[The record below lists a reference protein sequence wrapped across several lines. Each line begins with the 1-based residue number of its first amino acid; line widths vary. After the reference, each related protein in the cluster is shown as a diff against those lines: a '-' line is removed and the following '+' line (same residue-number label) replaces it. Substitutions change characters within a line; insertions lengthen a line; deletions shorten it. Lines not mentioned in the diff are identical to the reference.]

1 MNHEFSFFLSAYQDR
16 CQLKLP
22 IEIKLKLHEAL
33 RNISDNRSCSMINQY
48 AIKKTTKALNFQSSL
63 KIGESNKHATLE
75 MKATI
80 LDKSDI
86 TLTSLIDEVAY
97 YMRNIILMQETI

>member
-1 MNHEFSFFLSAYQDR
+1 ML
-16 CQLKLP
+16 L
-22 IEIKLKLHEAL
+22 
-33 RNISDNRSCSMINQY
+33 
-48 AIKKTTKALNFQSSL
+48 
-63 KIGESNKHATLE
+63 LE